1 MHNIL
6 VLSLAV
12 ALSGCA
18 NVCVLIAT
26 PAGATCWSG
35 TAPVVRPVPHVVLDA
50 GCSTDSECQ
59 AQCVEELRPDED
71 PAVCAVSLEPVQ

>member
-18 NVCVLIAT
+18 
-26 PAGATCWSG
+26 
-35 TAPVVRPVPHVVLDA
+35 APIDLAD
-50 GCSTDSECQ
+50 GCSTDTECES
-59 AQCVEELRPDED
+59 QCLADLRPDED
-71 PAVCAVSLEPVQ
+71 PAVCAISLAPVQ

>member
-1 MHNIL
+1 MRNIL

-18 NVCVLIAT
+18 NVCILIAT

-35 TAPVVRPVPHVVLDA
+35 TAPVVKPAPYVVLDA
-50 GCSTDSECQ
+50 GCSTDSECES
-59 AQCVEELRPDED
+59 QCLADLRPDED
-71 PAVCAVSLEPVQ
+71 PAVCAISLAAVE